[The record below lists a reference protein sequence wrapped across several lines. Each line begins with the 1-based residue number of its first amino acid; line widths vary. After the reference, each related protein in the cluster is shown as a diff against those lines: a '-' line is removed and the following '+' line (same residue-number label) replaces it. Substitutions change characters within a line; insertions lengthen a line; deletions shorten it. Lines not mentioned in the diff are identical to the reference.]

1 MTLIEF
7 FKTKTEEEILEAIS
21 KDWYLSVHMSN
32 PRDFY
37 GEVYDQNLC
46 VGCKHRIHYSAGPTT
61 ITECALSYPC
71 DIDESCPFEEEQ
83 KKARMESIKE
93 FLHYWIEG

>member
-1 MTLIEF
+1 MKLIEF

-46 VGCKHRIHYSAGPTT
+46 IGCKHRIHYSAGPRT

-71 DIDESCPFEEEQ
+71 DNDEACPFEEEQ
-83 KKARMESIKE
+83 KKAKMESIKE
-93 FLHYWIEG
+93 FLHYGIEG